1 MRARIAITLG
11 AALFVC
17 SVALV
22 GVSAAEEIQQQPDT
36 EVQPINESGVLEVVF
51 IDTGS
56 GADYH
61 FEGGDVD
68 TSSLPRGEYLVVTY
82 TRTDDGIEKQTERVE
97 LSDDSTVTATDAES
111 SDELLSSF
119 NHDSNAEIEVA
130 ASVAYEYGEPSYD
143 SDGTVDIRVSA
154 VNVTTEEYVPA
165 NTSLTVEVETPN
177 GTDTFNVTTGEN
189 GTAVVDYDLTGRDDG
204 EYRVFVT
211 SDVSGYSGYA
221 SFTAG
226 ARAQL
231 VPQYYRQTT
240 PRNSTVDVAV
250 HTSVDGEPTTGDPVH
265 VEIRAPDG
273 SVTERN
279 VTTGTDSFAQ
289 LTFTTTQTG
298 PYVVRATGPNGETE
312 RATIDSAAYIS
323 TVNIPGW
330 WELRPGERASISGTV
345 LTETGEPLANEEIT
359 LRVENE
365 SDAVLETQTLT
376 TTAGGQFVTS
386 WDVPA
391 NQTEYRVHYDVTLE
405 TNGVRI
411 AEDAELEVE
420 NRTSEDDEPVPD
432 EPAAEVEVRTGGDV
446 SPDGSATATV
456 IVEKNGTAVSNQD
469 VRVLSGVDAT
479 VLDYRT
485 VTTNSTGAASVSFDL
500 PQSLANYH
508 NRNIRLRATTTVDGS
523 TVVGYGYTDISQGET
538 ELDGAFGAEAGQS
551 ANGSISFTDADGSP
565 VSNAPV
571 AYVGARDGL
580 RAGVFA
586 TGLVTTNA
594 SGQAS
599 FTYDVPA
606 DAQLSVALAADSR
619 TRDFNY
625 WTSPSLSQYVVD
637 VNVTDRG
644 NGYTEVAPGETVT
657 INYDVPD
664 ETVEGG
670 VLTVYS
676 WDNEAEERVL
686 MTRTFEPGENASV
699 TIPATTEADGYS
711 AMVQTV
717 TADGRLSSDEGYID
731 VNQDAEPVRETTSV
745 SGRITTTD
753 GTPLVNDTVAFFDES
768 PNTPAAAATTN
779 DTGFYNT
786 TQAIAEFDQSV
797 LQDTEYHVGFYQ
809 FNGSE
814 SAAGADA
821 WPRDGVADVYA
832 VDRINTS
839 QTTTVDGEIPEA
851 HVLNVSVTAENGT
864 TVEDARL
871 RITHANGPAE
881 AVSGGQ
887 TNGDGLLTLSNASR
901 PGVEVTGNVTVE
913 VLPPADSD
921 AYEETIQQQRATVT
935 SDTELSFTLAPN
947 ETDGSESNLTGFV
960 EAADGTVPPGEV
972 ALNTR
977 LGAPDGDVSS
987 LGPSGEYDLTAA
999 RGAYQV
1005 SFVQPSSQVDGVP
1018 DLYPLHRVYADDSMH
1033 LGSDELPNAN
1043 RLNVTVLDRQG
1054 DPVDDATVV
1063 VAYGGNRVFD
1073 SVSGETDN
1081 DGRLIFGQ
1089 TQGVEVAGPDAVPND
1104 YGGNVQVQVYGPN
1117 ETFVGTR
1124 LNVTSDTDLTLRL
1137 TDRVDVTGQFV
1148 RADGEPAVN
1157 RTAVVLGDTNGTS
1170 GGGFART
1177 ADDGSF
1183 SVAVAE
1189 NGTYSLKFRQERYA
1203 EEGTSFPRDAVPDVY
1218 AATSINV
1225 GTAPHDAGTVAL
1237 PEAHRLN
1244 VSVVDASGDPVENA
1258 RVTVD
1263 HRNNG
1268 SVGFVSGST
1277 LPNGTMVLDA
1287 TGRPGVE
1294 LVGDLRL
1301 TVEAPPNATD
1311 LEGLE
1316 TTETLSL
1323 DDDRTVTVQLDDDED
1338 DESNTT
1344 PDAVD
1349 VRALATP
1356 TTASVNETVTVDLV
1370 ATNVTDGVGA
1380 FETTLNLTNGTAG
1393 TITDVTVL
1401 GSPNGTDVNRGPE
1414 NDSVA
1419 IDAFGMDTAQN
1430 GTVTFARVNV
1440 TLTSTGTSE
1449 LAVSETVLGS
1459 EPGTEYDIGSES
1471 GVSLTAVALEPVGA
1485 SDDVPTDPDG
1495 DGTFEDVNG
1504 DGNVTVSD
1512 VQAMFANRNSPA
1524 ITDNADAFDFSG
1536 NGEVNIVDVQRLFV
1550 DIRD

>member
-1 MRARIAITLG
+1 M
-11 AALFVC
+11 
-17 SVALV
+17 
-22 GVSAAEEIQQQPDT
+22 
-36 EVQPINESGVLEVVF
+36 VF
-51 IDTGS
+51 IDTES
-56 GADYH
+56 GEDYH

-82 TRTDDGIEKQTERVE
+82 ARADGGIEKQTERVE
-97 LSDDSTVTATDAES
+97 LTDDSTVTASDAES
-111 SDELLSSF
+111 SDELLSSVS
-119 NHDSNAEIEVA
+119 HDSDPEIDVA

-154 VNVTTEEYVPA
+154 VNVTTDEYVPA
-165 NTSLTVEVETPN
+165 NTSVTVEIETPN
-177 GTDTFNVTTGEN
+177 GVDTFNATTGEN
-189 GTAVVDYDLTGRDDG
+189 GTAVVDYDLAGRDDG
-204 EYRVFVT
+204 EYRVY
-211 SDVSGYSGYA
+211 VSSEATGYTGYA

-240 PRNSTVDVAV
+240 PRNSTVGVAV
-250 HTSVDGEPTTGDPVH
+250 HTSVDGEPTTGDPVYIT
-265 VEIRAPDG
+265 VEAPDG
-273 SVTERN
+273 NVTERN
-279 VTTGTDSFAQ
+279 VTTGADSFARF
-289 LTFTTTQTG
+289 TFTTTQTG
-298 PYVVRATGPNGETE
+298 PYVVRATGPNGDTE
-312 RATIDSAAYIS
+312 RATIDSAEYIS
-323 TVNIPGW
+323 TVNIPNW

-345 LTETGEPLANEEIT
+345 LTETGEPLANEELT

-365 SDAVLETQTLT
+365 TDAVVETQTLT
-376 TTAGGQFVTS
+376 TTASGQFVTS

-391 NQTEYRVHYDVTLE
+391 NQTEYRVHYDVTLHA
-405 TNGVRI
+405 NGVRI

-420 NRTSEDDEPVPD
+420 NRTTVDDDPVTDEPETDEPV
-432 EPAAEVEVRTGGDV
+432 AEVMVEPGAREVGPNGTV
-446 SPDGSATATV
+446 TATV
-456 IVEKNGTAVSNQD
+456 SVERNDTLVSDTD
-469 VRVLSGVDAT
+469 VRVLSGIDGTAVD
-479 VLDYRT
+479 YQT
-485 VTTNSTGAASVSFDL
+485 VTTNGSGAATVSFDL
-500 PQSLANYH
+500 PRSLADYH
-508 NRNIRLRATTTVDGS
+508 NRDVRLRAMTTVNDS
-523 TVVGYGYTDISQGET
+523 AVVGYGSTRISQGRT
-538 ELDGAFGAEAGQS
+538 DLDGEYGTVPGQS
-551 ANGSISFTDADGSP
+551 ANGSVSVTDANGAP

-571 AYVGARDGL
+571 AYIGARDGL

-625 WTSPSLSQYVVD
+625 WTSPSLSQYD
-637 VNVTDRG
+637 INVRVGDRG

-657 INYDVPD
+657 VNYDVPD

-676 WDNEAEERVL
+676 WDNDAEDRVL
-686 MTRTFEPGENASV
+686 TTRTLEPGENV
-699 TIPATTEADGYS
+699 TVRVPATTEADSYS

-731 VNQDAEPVRETTSV
+731 VNQSAEPVRETTSV

-768 PNTPAAAATTN
+768 LNTPTAAATTN

-786 TQAIAEFDQSV
+786 TQDIAEFDQSV
-797 LQDTEYHVGFYQ
+797 LQNTEYHVGFYQ

-814 SAAGADA
+814 SAARADA
-821 WPRDGVADVYA
+821 WPRDGVADIYA

-839 QTTTVDGEIPEA
+839 QTTTVDAEIPEG

-864 TVEDARL
+864 AVEDARL
-871 RITHANGPAE
+871 RVTHANGSAK
-881 AVSGGQ
+881 AAYGAR
-887 TNGDGLLTLSNASR
+887 TNANGLLTLGDAPR
-901 PGVEVTGNVTVE
+901 PGVELTGNVTVE
-913 VLPPADSD
+913 VAPPADSD
-921 AYEETIQQQRATVT
+921 AYEETIQQQHVTVT
-935 SDTELSFTLAPN
+935 NDTELSFTLAAS
-947 ETDGSESNLTGFV
+947 ETGASPANLTGFV
-960 EAADGTVPPGEV
+960 ETDDGTVPPGEV
-972 ALNTR
+972 VLDTR
-977 LGAPDGDVSS
+977 LGASDGDVSS
-987 LGPSGEYDLTAA
+987 LGPNGEYDLTAA
-999 RGAYQV
+999 EGAYQV

-1018 DLYPLHRVYADDSMH
+1018 DLYPLHRVYADESMH
-1033 LGSDELPNAN
+1033 LGSDELPSAS

-1054 DPVDDATVV
+1054 EPADDATVV

-1073 SVSGETDN
+1073 SVRGETDS
-1081 DGRLIFGQ
+1081 DGRFIFGQ

-1104 YGGNVQVQVYGPN
+1104 YGGNVQVQARGPN
-1117 ETFVGTR
+1117 GTFVGTR
-1124 LNVTSDTDLTLRL
+1124 LNVTSDTNLTVRL
-1137 TDRVDVTGQFV
+1137 TDRVNVTGQFV
-1148 RADGEPAVN
+1148 RPDSEPAVN
-1157 RTAVVLGDTNGTS
+1157 RTTVVLGDTNGTS

-1183 SVAVAE
+1183 GVSVAE
-1189 NGTYSLKFRQERYA
+1189 NGTYNVKFRQERYG
-1203 EEGTSFPRDAVPDVY
+1203 EQGVSFPRDGVSDVY
-1218 AATSINV
+1218 ATTSIDV
-1225 GTAPHDAGTVAL
+1225 GTAPHDVGAVAV
-1237 PEAHRLN
+1237 PEAHLLN
-1244 VSVVDASGDPVENA
+1244 VSVVDANGDPVENA

-1311 LEGLE
+1311 LEGVE
-1316 TTETLSL
+1316 TTETLTL
-1323 DDDRTVTVQLDDDED
+1323 TGDRNVTVQLGDAD
-1338 DESNTT
+1338 NAT

-1356 TTASVNETVTVDLV
+1356 TTASVNETVSVDLV

-1401 GSPNGTDVNRGPE
+1401 GSPHTANVTYGAE
-1414 NDSVA
+1414 NDSAA

-1440 TLTSTGTSE
+1440 TLTSAGTSE

-1459 EPGTEYDIGSES
+1459 EPGTEYDVGSER
-1471 GVSLTAVALEPVGA
+1471 GATLTAVALEPVGE
-1485 SDDVPTDPDG
+1485 SDAAPTDPDG
-1495 DGTFEDVNG
+1495 DGTFEDING

-1524 ITDNADAFDFSG
+1524 ITDNADEFDFSG

-1550 DIRD
+1550 EIRD

>member
-1 MRARIAITLG
+1 MRARIAVTLG
-11 AALFVC
+11 AVLFVC

-22 GVSAAEEIQQQPDT
+22 GVSAAEEIQQPPDT
-36 EVQPINESGVLEVVF
+36 EVQPVNESGVLEVVF
-51 IDTGS
+51 IDTES
-56 GADYH
+56 GEDYH

-82 TRTDDGIEKQTERVE
+82 VRTDGGIEKQTERVE
-97 LSDDSTVTATDAES
+97 LTDDSTVTASDAES
-111 SDELLSSF
+111 SDELLSSVS
-119 NHDSNAEIEVA
+119 HDSDPGIDVA

-154 VNVTTEEYVPA
+154 VNVTTDEYVPA

-189 GTAVVDYDLTGRDDG
+189 GTAVVDYDLTGRDNG

-211 SDVSGYSGYA
+211 SDVSGYTGYA

-226 ARAQL
+226 PRAQL

-240 PRNSTVDVAV
+240 PRNSTVGVAV
-250 HTSVDGEPTTGDPVH
+250 HTSVDGDPTTGDPVH
-265 VEIRAPDG
+265 VEIRAPNG
-273 SVTERN
+273 SVTEQN
-279 VTTGTDSFAQ
+279 VTTGADSFAR
-289 LTFTTTQTG
+289 LNLTTTQSG
-298 PYVVRATGPNGETE
+298 SYVVRATGPNGETE
-312 RATIDSAAYIS
+312 RATIDSAEYIS
-323 TVNIPGW
+323 SVNIPNW

-365 SDAVLETQTLT
+365 SDTVLETQTLT
-376 TTAGGQFVTS
+376 TTASGQFVTS

-420 NRTSEDDEPVPD
+420 NRTTEDDEPVPD

-446 SPDGSATATV
+446 SPDGSVTATV
-456 IVEKNGTAVSNQD
+456 IVEKNDTAVSNQD

-500 PQSLANYH
+500 PQSLADYH
-508 NRNIRLRATTTVDGS
+508 NRNIRLRATTTVDDS
-523 TVVGYGYTDISQGET
+523 TVVGYGYTDITQGRTDLDAEYPT
-538 ELDGAFGAEAGQS
+538 EPGQS

-571 AYVGARDGL
+571 AYIGARNGL

-625 WTSPSLSQYVVD
+625 WTSPSLSQYAI
-637 VNVTDRG
+637 NVRVGDRG

-657 INYDVPD
+657 VNYDVPD

-676 WDNEAEERVL
+676 WDSDAEDRVL
-686 MTRTFEPGENASV
+686 TTRTFEPGENATV
-699 TIPATTEADGYS
+699 KIPATTEADSYS

-731 VNQDAEPVRETTSV
+731 VNQSAEPVRETTSV
-745 SGRITTTD
+745 SGRITTTN
-753 GTPLVNDTVAFFDES
+753 GTPLVNDTVALFNGALD
-768 PNTPAAAATTN
+768 TPTAAATTN

-786 TQAIAEFDQSV
+786 TQDIAEFDQSV

-814 SAAGADA
+814 SAARADA
-821 WPRDGVADVYA
+821 WPRDGVADIYA

-839 QTTTVDGEIPEA
+839 QTTTVDAEIPEG

-864 TVEDARL
+864 AVEDARIRL
-871 RITHANGPAE
+871 GHANGSAR
-881 AVSGGQ
+881 AVYGGL
-887 TNGDGLLTLSNASR
+887 TNADGLLTLSNASR

-921 AYEETIQQQRATVT
+921 AYEETIQQQRVTVT
-935 SDTELSFTLAPN
+935 NDTELSFTLAAN
-947 ETDGSESNLTGFV
+947 ETDDTESNLTGFV

-972 ALNTR
+972 VLDTR
-977 LGAPDGDVSS
+977 LGATDGDVSS
-987 LGPSGEYDLTAA
+987 LGPNGEYDLTAA

-1018 DLYPLHRVYADDSMH
+1018 DIYPLHRVYADDSMH
-1033 LGSDELPNAN
+1033 LGSDELPSAS

-1054 DPVDDATVV
+1054 EPADDATVV

-1081 DGRLIFGQ
+1081 SGQFIFGQ
-1089 TQGVEVAGPDAVPND
+1089 TKGVEVAGPNAVPND
-1104 YGGNVQVQVYGPN
+1104 YGGNVQVQARGPN
-1117 ETFVGTR
+1117 GTFVGTR
-1124 LNVTSDTDLTLRL
+1124 LNVTSDTNLTVRL
-1137 TDRVDVTGQFV
+1137 TDRVNVTGQFV
-1148 RADGEPAVN
+1148 RPDGEPADN
-1157 RTAVVLGDTNGTS
+1157 RTTVVLGDTNGTS

-1183 SVAVAE
+1183 GVAVAE
-1189 NGTYSLKFRQERYA
+1189 NGTYNVKFRQERYD
-1203 EEGTSFPRDAVPDVY
+1203 EQGTSFPRDAVPDVY
-1218 AATSINV
+1218 AATSIDV
-1225 GTAPHDAGTVAL
+1225 GTAPNDVGTVGL
-1237 PEAHRLN
+1237 PEAHLLN
-1244 VSVVDASGDPVENA
+1244 VSVVDAGGDPVENA

-1294 LVGDLRL
+1294 LAGDLRL

-1311 LEGLE
+1311 LEGVE
-1316 TTETLSL
+1316 TTETLTL
-1323 DDDRTVTVQLDDDED
+1323 TGDRTVTVQLGDDET
-1338 DESNTT
+1338 NAT
-1344 PDAVD
+1344 PDAVN

-1370 ATNVTDGVGA
+1370 ATNVTEGVGA

-1401 GSPNGTDVNRGPE
+1401 GSPNGTDINRGPE

-1419 IDAFGMDTAQN
+1419 IDAFGMDTAQT

-1440 TLTSTGTSE
+1440 TLTSAGTSE

-1459 EPGTEYDIGSES
+1459 EPGTEYDVGSES
-1471 GVSLTAVALEPVGA
+1471 GVTLTAVDLEPVGA
-1485 SDDVPTDPDG
+1485 SDAAPTDPDG
-1495 DGTFEDVNG
+1495 DGTFEDING
-1504 DGNVTVSD
+1504 DGNVTISD

-1524 ITDNADAFDFSG
+1524 ITDNADEFDFSG

-1550 DIRD
+1550 EIQD

>member
-1 MRARIAITLG
+1 M
-11 AALFVC
+11 
-17 SVALV
+17 
-22 GVSAAEEIQQQPDT
+22 
-36 EVQPINESGVLEVVF
+36 VF

-82 TRTDDGIEKQTERVE
+82 TRTDDGIQKQTERVE

-119 NHDSNAEIEVA
+119 SHDSEPEIDVG

-177 GTDTFNVTTGEN
+177 GTDTFNATTGED
-189 GTAVVDYDLTGRDDG
+189 GTAVVNYDLAGRDDG
-204 EYRVFVT
+204 EYQVLVT
-211 SDVSGYSGYA
+211 SDTSGYSGYA

-240 PRNSTVDVAV
+240 PQNSTVGVAV

-273 SVTERN
+273 SVTEQN
-279 VTTGTDSFAQ
+279 VTTGTDSFAR
-289 LTFTTTQTG
+289 LNLTTTQTG
-298 PYVVRATGPNGETE
+298 SYVVRATGPNGETE
-312 RATIDSAAYIS
+312 RATIDSAEYIS
-323 TVNIPGW
+323 SVNIPNW

-345 LTETGEPLANEEIT
+345 LTETGEPLANEELT

-365 SDAVLETQTLT
+365 SDVVLDTQTLT
-376 TTAGGQFVTS
+376 TTAAGQFVTS

-432 EPAAEVEVRTGGDV
+432 EPAAEVAVEPDVREV
-446 SPDGSATATV
+446 SPSGTVTATV
-456 IVEKNGTAVSNQD
+456 SVERNDTLVSGQN
-469 VRVLSGVDAT
+469 VSVLSGVDAT

-485 VTTNSTGAASVSFDL
+485 VTTNSTGAATVSFDL
-500 PQSLANYH
+500 PQSLADYH
-508 NRNIRLRATTTVDGS
+508 NRNIQIRAVTTVDDS
-523 TVVGYGYTDISQGET
+523 TVVGYGSTDISQGET
-538 ELDGAFGAEAGQS
+538 ELDGEFGTEAGQS
-551 ANGSISFTDADGSP
+551 ANGSIAFIDADGSP

-571 AYVGARDGL
+571 AYVGARNGL

-625 WTSPSLSQYVVD
+625 WTSPSLSQYNVD
-637 VNVTDRG
+637 VRVGDRG

-676 WDNEAEERVL
+676 WDEEAEERVL
-686 MTRTFEPGENASV
+686 TTRTFAPGENASV
-699 TIPATTEADGYS
+699 RIPATTEAGSYS

-717 TADGRLSSDEGYID
+717 TADGRLSSAEGYISID
-731 VNQDAEPVRETTSV
+731 QDAEPIRETTSV
-745 SGRITTTD
+745 SGHVTTAN

-768 PNTPAAAATTN
+768 FDSPSAAATTN
-779 DTGFYNT
+779 GSGFYNT
-786 TQAIAEFDQSV
+786 TQDVAEFDQSV
-797 LQDTEYHVGFYQ
+797 LQDTEYQVGFYQ
-809 FNGSE
+809 FNASE
-814 SAAGADA
+814 SASRADA
-821 WPRDGVADVYA
+821 WPRDGVADIYA

-839 QTTTVDGEIPEA
+839 QTTTVDAEIPEG
-851 HVLNVSVTAENGT
+851 HVLNVSVTAENESA
-864 TVEDARL
+864 VEDARL
-871 RITHANGPAE
+871 RITHANGSAR
-881 AVSGGQ
+881 VVFGGR
-887 TNGDGLLTLSNASR
+887 TNANGRLIINDAPR

-913 VLPPADSD
+913 VAPPAGSD
-921 AYEETIQQQRATVT
+921 AYEDTIQRQRVTVT
-935 SDTELSFTLAPN
+935 NDTDLSFTLATN
-947 ETDGSESNLTGFV
+947 ETDGSPANLTGFV

-972 ALNTR
+972 VLDTR

-987 LGPSGEYDLTAA
+987 LGPNGEYDLTAA
-999 RGAYQV
+999 RGTYQV

-1018 DLYPLHRVYADDSMH
+1018 DLYPLHRVYADDSAH
-1033 LGSDELPNAN
+1033 LGSDELPSAS

-1054 DPVDDATVV
+1054 DPADDATVV

-1073 SVSGETDN
+1073 SVSGQTDSN
-1081 DGRLIFGQ
+1081 GRFIFGQ

-1124 LNVTSDTDLTLRL
+1124 LNVTSDTNLTVQL
-1137 TDRVDVTGQFV
+1137 TDRVNVTGRFV
-1148 RADGEPAVN
+1148 RPDGEPAVN

-1177 ADDGSF
+1177 ADDGAFGVS
-1183 SVAVAE
+1183 VAE
-1189 NGTYSLKFRQERYA
+1189 NGTYNVKFRQERYA
-1203 EEGTSFPRDAVPDVY
+1203 EEGTSFPRDGVPDVY
-1218 AATSINV
+1218 AATSIDV
-1225 GTAPHDAGTVAL
+1225 GAAPHDVGTVAL
-1237 PEAHRLN
+1237 PEAHQLN
-1244 VSVVDASGDPVENA
+1244 VSVVDAGGDAVENA

-1311 LEGLE
+1311 LEGIE

-1323 DDDRTVTVQLDDDED
+1323 DDDRTVTVQLDGDED

-1380 FETTLNLTNGTAG
+1380 FATTLNLTNGTTG

-1401 GSPNGTDVNRGPE
+1401 GSPNGTDVEYGPE

-1440 TLTSTGTSE
+1440 TLTSAGTSE

-1459 EPGTEYDIGSES
+1459 EPGTEYDVGSES
-1471 GVSLTAVALEPVGA
+1471 GAALTAVALETVGA
-1485 SDDVPTDPDG
+1485 SDAVPTDPDG
-1495 DGTFEDVNG
+1495 DGTFEDING

-1512 VQAMFANRNSPA
+1512 VQAMFANRNSPG

-1550 DIRD
+1550 EIRD

>member
-1 MRARIAITLG
+1 M
-11 AALFVC
+11 
-17 SVALV
+17 
-22 GVSAAEEIQQQPDT
+22 
-36 EVQPINESGVLEVVF
+36 VF

-82 TRTDDGIEKQTERVE
+82 ARTDGGIEKQTERVE
-97 LSDDSTVTATDAES
+97 LTDDSTVTASDTES

-119 NHDSNAEIEVA
+119 SQNAEPEIDVA

-154 VNVTTEEYVPA
+154 VNTTTDEYAPA
-165 NTSLTVEVETPN
+165 NTSVTVEIETPN
-177 GTDTFNVTTGEN
+177 GVDTFNATTGEN
-189 GTAVVDYDLTGRDDG
+189 GTAVVDYDLAGRDDG
-204 EYRVFVT
+204 DYRVYV
-211 SDVSGYSGYA
+211 SSEASGYSGYA

-240 PRNSTVDVAV
+240 PRNSTVGVAV

-265 VEIRAPDG
+265 VEIRAPNG

-279 VTTGTDSFAQ
+279 VTTGADSFARVT
-289 LTFTTTQTG
+289 LTTTQTG
-298 PYVVRATGPNGETE
+298 PYVVRATGPNGDTE
-312 RATIDSAAYIS
+312 RATIDSAEYIS
-323 TVNIPGW
+323 TVNIPNW

-345 LTETGEPLANEEIT
+345 LTETGEPLADEELT

-365 SDAVLETQTLT
+365 SDAVVETQTLT
-376 TTAGGQFVTS
+376 TTASGQFVTS

-391 NQTEYRVHYDVTLE
+391 NQTEYRVHYDVTLHA
-405 TNGVRI
+405 NGVRI

-420 NRTSEDDEPVPD
+420 NRTTVDDDPVTDEPETDGPVAEVMV
-432 EPAAEVEVRTGGDV
+432 EPAAREVGPNGTV
-446 SPDGSATATV
+446 TATV
-456 IVEKNGTAVSNQD
+456 SVERNDTLVSDTD
-469 VRVLSGVDAT
+469 VRVLSGVDGT
-479 VLDYRT
+479 VVDYQT
-485 VTTNSTGAASVSFDL
+485 VTTNASGAATATFDL
-500 PQSLANYH
+500 PRSLADYH
-508 NRNIRLRATTTVDGS
+508 DRNIQIRATTTVNDS
-523 TVVGYGYTDISQGET
+523 TVVGYGYTDITQGRT
-538 ELDGAFGAEAGQS
+538 DLDGEYGTVPGES

-571 AYVGARDGL
+571 AYIGARNGL

-625 WTSPSLSQYVVD
+625 WTSPSLSQYD
-637 VNVTDRG
+637 VNVRVGDRG

-657 INYDVPD
+657 VNYDVPD

-676 WDNEAEERVL
+676 WDSDAEDRVL
-686 MTRTFEPGENASV
+686 TTRTFEPGENATV
-699 TIPATTEADGYS
+699 RIPATTEADSYS

-753 GTPLVNDTVAFFDES
+753 GTPLVDDTVAFFDGS
-768 PNTPAAAATTN
+768 LDVPSAAATTN
-779 DTGFYNT
+779 GSGFYNT
-786 TQAIAEFDQSV
+786 TQDIAEFDQSV
-797 LQDTEYHVGFYQ
+797 LQNTEYHVAFYQ

-814 SAAGADA
+814 AALGDES
-821 WPRDGVADVYA
+821 WPRDGVADIYA

-839 QTTTVDGEIPEA
+839 QTTTVDAEIPEG

-864 TVEDARL
+864 AVEGARL
-871 RITHANGPAE
+871 RVTHANGSAK
-881 AVSGGQ
+881 AAYGAR
-887 TNGDGLLTLSNASR
+887 TNANGLLTISEVSR
-901 PGVEVTGNVTVE
+901 PGVELTGNVTVE
-913 VLPPADSD
+913 VAPPAGTDT
-921 AYEETIQQQRATVT
+921 YEETIQRQRVTVT
-935 SDTELSFTLAPN
+935 NDTELSFTLAAN
-947 ETDGSESNLTGFV
+947 ETGASESNLTGFV

-987 LGPSGEYDLTAA
+987 LGASGEYDLTAA
-999 RGAYQV
+999 SGAYQV

-1018 DLYPLHRVYADDSMH
+1018 DIFPLHRVYADSSTH
-1033 LGSDELPNAN
+1033 LGSDELPSAS

-1054 DPVDDATVV
+1054 EPADDATVV

-1081 DGRLIFGQ
+1081 SGQFIFGQ
-1089 TQGVEVAGPDAVPND
+1089 TKGIEVAGPNAVPND

-1117 ETFVGTR
+1117 KTFVGTR
-1124 LNVTSDTDLTLRL
+1124 LNVTSDTNLTLRL
-1137 TDRVDVTGQFV
+1137 TDRVNVTGQFV
-1148 RADGEPAVN
+1148 RPDDEPADN

-1183 SVAVAE
+1183 GVAVAK
-1189 NGTYSLKFRQERYA
+1189 NGTYNVKFRQERYA
-1203 EEGTSFPRDAVPDVY
+1203 EAGTSFPRDAVPDVY
-1218 AATSINV
+1218 AATSISV
-1225 GTAPHDAGTVAL
+1225 GTAPSDVGTVAL
-1237 PEAHRLN
+1237 PEGHLLN
-1244 VSVVDASGDPVENA
+1244 VSVVDAGGDPVENA

-1294 LVGDLRL
+1294 LAGDLRL

-1311 LEGLE
+1311 LEGVE
-1316 TTETLSL
+1316 TTETLAL
-1323 DDDRTVTVQLDDDED
+1323 ADDRTVTVQLGDDETD
-1338 DESNTT
+1338 TT

-1356 TTASVNETVTVDLV
+1356 TTASVNETVTVELV
-1370 ATNVTDGVGA
+1370 ATNVTEGVGA

-1401 GSPNGTDVNRGPE
+1401 GSPHTANVTYGAE

-1419 IDAFGMDTAQN
+1419 VDAFGMDTAQN

-1440 TLTSTGTSE
+1440 TLTSAGTTE

-1471 GVSLTAVALEPVGA
+1471 GATLTAVDLEPVGV
-1485 SDDVPTDPDG
+1485 SDAAPTDPDG
-1495 DGTFEDVNG
+1495 DGTFEDING

-1524 ITDNADAFDFSG
+1524 ITDNADEFDFSG

-1550 DIRD
+1550 EIRD